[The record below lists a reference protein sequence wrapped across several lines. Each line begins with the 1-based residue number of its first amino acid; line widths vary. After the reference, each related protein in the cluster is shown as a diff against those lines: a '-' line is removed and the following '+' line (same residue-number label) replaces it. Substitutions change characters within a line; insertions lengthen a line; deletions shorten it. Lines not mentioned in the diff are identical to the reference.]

1 MKTYGGDVSDL
12 ALTFTVAH
20 DELGAQVEVPL
31 VPGGERV
38 EVTSANRYRY
48 IDLKTR
54 AGRG

>member
-1 MKTYGGDVSDL
+1 MSDL

-20 DELGAQVEVPL
+20 DELGAQAEVPL